1 MSTNTTLTR
10 LTRQISENTT
20 LVGQVLTR
28 ARAKSSSQQVRP
40 ITEMMDTVEQLAK
53 RKKGQKRSPTPTP
66 ASVST
71 IDSEVAAS
79 SPTSDPVSTGRSE
92 SVALQVWN
100 ELFGEDE
107 FNKIAEQSDYI

>member
-1 MSTNTTLTR
+1 MST
-10 LTRQISENTT
+10 NTT

-28 ARAKSSSQQVRP
+28 ARARSSSQQVRP

-53 RKKGQKRSPTPTP
+53 RKKGQKRGPTTTP

-71 IDSEVAAS
+71 IDSEVAAT
-79 SPTSDPVSTGRSE
+79 SPTSDPFSAGRSE

-100 ELFGEDE
+100 EMFGEDD
-107 FNKIAEQSDYI
+107 FNKNAEQSDYI